1 MSSGRKNEIG
11 RPAVNTP
18 GTAPPGARVAAR
30 WYRVAGVSPD
40 RFPPG
45 FGAGVRLFNA
55 GEFFAA
61 HEAFEELLDS
71 AEGSD
76 CWDCLVALIQVA
88 VGYHKSVSGHAGAA
102 RMLGLGAAKL
112 APFPGVFRRVAVDR
126 LRRRV
131 AEDVA
136 TLERGGS
143 LASGLAASPPRIEM
157 IREPAR
163 PAG

>member
-1 MSSGRKNEIG
+1 
-11 RPAVNTP
+11 
-18 GTAPPGARVAAR
+18 
-30 WYRVAGVSPD
+30 VAGVPPD

-55 GEFFAA
+55 GDFFAA

-71 AEGSD
+71 VEGGD

-112 APFPGVFRRVAVDR
+112 APLPAVFRRVAVDR

-143 LASGLAASPPRIEM
+143 LASRLGASPPRIEM
-157 IREPAR
+157 IREPVRRAD
-163 PAG
+163 

>member
-1 MSSGRKNEIG
+1 
-11 RPAVNTP
+11 V
-18 GTAPPGARVAAR
+18 V
-30 WYRVAGVSPD
+30 GVPPD

-45 FGAGVRLFNA
+45 FGPGVRLFNA
-55 GEFFAA
+55 GDFFAA
-61 HEAFEELLDS
+61 HEAFEEILDA

-76 CWDCLVALIQVA
+76 CWECLVALIQVA

-112 APFPGVFRRVAVDR
+112 APLPAVFRRVAVDR

-143 LASGLAASPPRIEM
+143 LASRLMASPPRIEM